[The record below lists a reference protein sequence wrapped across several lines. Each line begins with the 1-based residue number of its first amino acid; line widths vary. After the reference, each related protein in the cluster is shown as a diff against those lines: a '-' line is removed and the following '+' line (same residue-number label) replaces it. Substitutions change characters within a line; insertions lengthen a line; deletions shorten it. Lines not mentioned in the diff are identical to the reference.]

1 MHKILKSLDNRSIL
15 IGVETKSDN
24 LAIASLFYSEQQ
36 PHDLIEFY
44 APGTDQKFKIKLPE
58 SVADL
63 KTYTS
68 GINVPIEIY
77 PS

>member
-1 MHKILKSLDNRSIL
+1 MHRILKSLDNRSIL
-15 IGVETKSDN
+15 IGVETKADN
-24 LAIASLFYSEQQ
+24 LAIAALFYSEQQ
-36 PHDLIEFY
+36 PHDLIDFY
-44 APGTDQKFKIKLPE
+44 APGTEQKFKIKLPE

-77 PS
+77 SS